1 MAVYHGTGGLP
12 SFKSA
17 VVTIGTFD
25 GVHKGH
31 RAILQNVAEK
41 AASVGGESI
50 LITFDPHPRKLLFPN
65 ESLGIITPLAQ
76 KLELVQSIG
85 IQHVVVVPFTHEFA
99 SLSARGYIEEF
110 LVRHFSPHAI
120 IIGYDHRFGHDRTGN
135 ITLLKE
141 LAPQFGYRVL
151 EIPAQLI
158 DQAAVSSTKIRN
170 AVMSGNALEATS
182 MLGRPYSFAG
192 RVVHG
197 RQLGRQ
203 LGYPTANLI
212 MSDAD
217 QVVPGMGVYT
227 VRVRWNGQV
236 YGGMMSVGKNPTV
249 SDTEELKIE
258 VNIFEF
264 AGDIYD
270 ETIEVSIENKIRNE
284 MKFNNLDD
292 LKSEIES
299 DKKKSI
305 DFLSIRD
312 VV

>member
-1 MAVYHGTGGLP
+1 MAVYHGTGALP
-12 SFKSA
+12 SFNNA

-31 RAILQNVAEK
+31 RAILQNVAERAT
-41 AASVGGESI
+41 AARGESV

-85 IQHVVVVPFTHEFA
+85 IQHVVVVPFTREFA

-110 LVRHFSPHAI
+110 LVRHFSPHTI
-120 IIGYDHRFGHDRTGN
+120 IIGYDHRFGNDRTGN
-135 ITLLKE
+135 ISLLQE
-141 LAPQFGYRVL
+141 LAPQFGYKVL

-170 AVMSGNALEATS
+170 AVMSGNAVEATS

-203 LGYPTANLI
+203 LGYPTANLV
-212 MSDAD
+212 MADAD
-217 QVVPGMGVYT
+217 QVVPGIGVYA
-227 VRVRWNGQV
+227 VRVKSNGHL

-249 SDTEELKIE
+249 SDTDELKIE
-258 VNIFEF
+258 VNIFDF
-264 AGDIYD
+264 NADIYG
-270 ETIEVSIENKIRNE
+270 EIIGVFIENKIRNE
-284 MKFNNLDD
+284 MKFNSLED
-292 LKSEIES
+292 LKSEIDS
-299 DKKKSI
+299 DKVKS
-305 DFLSIRD
+305 LEYLKSMESA
-312 VV
+312 

>member
-1 MAVYHGTGGLP
+1 MAVYYGTGALP
-12 SFKSA
+12 SFNSA

-31 RAILQNVAEK
+31 RAILQNVAER
-41 AASVGGESI
+41 AAAAGGESV

-110 LVRHFSPHAI
+110 LVRYFSPHTI

-135 ITLLKE
+135 ILLLQE
-141 LAPQFGYRVL
+141 LAPQFGYNVL

-170 AVMSGNALEATS
+170 AVMSGNALEAVS

-203 LGYPTANLI
+203 IGYPTANLV
-212 MSDAD
+212 MTDTD
-217 QVVPGMGVYT
+217 QVIPGMGVYT

-249 SDTEELKIE
+249 SDNEELKIE
-258 VNIFEF
+258 VNIFDF
-264 AGDIYD
+264 ASEIYG
-270 ETIEVSIENKIRNE
+270 ETIEVYIENKIRNE
-284 MKFNNLDD
+284 MKFNSLDE
-292 LKSEIES
+292 LKSEIDS
-299 DKKKSI
+299 DRVKSI
-305 DFLSIRD
+305 EFLNGIAFA
-312 VV
+312 